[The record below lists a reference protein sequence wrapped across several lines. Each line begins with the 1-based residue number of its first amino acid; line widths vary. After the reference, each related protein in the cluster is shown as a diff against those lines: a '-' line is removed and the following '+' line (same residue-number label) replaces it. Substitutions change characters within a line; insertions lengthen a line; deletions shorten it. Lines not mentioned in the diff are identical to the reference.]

1 MSRTAAANKRHATFT
16 KFSDLSRDPA
26 ALPRPVRRGHLT
38 ASLRTNRDSIYGS
51 PHAKLHRFGHPR
63 RVPALLAASAR
74 PLTRRGEKAYGPVY
88 MRPVR
93 HIAADRGREG
103 RAEAVKYEVRGPD
116 PDGDWFVVMVDGD
129 DETAIDETFATE
141 AAAQAEADRRN

>member
-1 MSRTAAANKRHATFT
+1 
-16 KFSDLSRDPA
+16 
-26 ALPRPVRRGHLT
+26 
-38 ASLRTNRDSIYGS
+38 
-51 PHAKLHRFGHPR
+51 
-63 RVPALLAASAR
+63 
-74 PLTRRGEKAYGPVY
+74 